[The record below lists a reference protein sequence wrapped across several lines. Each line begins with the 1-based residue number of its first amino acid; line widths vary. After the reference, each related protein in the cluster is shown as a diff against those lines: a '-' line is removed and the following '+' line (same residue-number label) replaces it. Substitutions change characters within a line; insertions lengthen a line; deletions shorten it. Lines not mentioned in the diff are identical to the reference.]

1 MIYEESTWS
10 YIRVTEY
17 QSYGKESKVSI
28 VWKGI
33 ESINR
38 MERNRKI
45 IADRRE
51 QIDGV
56 RIAHNLS
63 REQTK
68 PTIHDKRVSNQCG

>member
-33 ESINR
+33 E
-38 MERNRKI
+38 KL